1 MGYIALNY
9 SYDKGIRISLKSLIE
24 EVEYGS
30 TFAMYNT
37 YEEII
42 PCASDDLRWVEWNA
56 HDGILSV
63 HIDDDFWREEFFFEK
78 FLTIFVFNFLDFGHL
93 KLEHIDIQRS
103 ELKNGIQSSVP
114 LKMPR
119 GKYLLGSIF
128 KPYYHLPLKEKEK
141 QAQLMIENGINV
153 LKNDECFFG
162 TKSDMLKEA
171 SNMAQIVTGEAYYVP
186 NITSYINDDGFIEQ
200 LMNTGVEISM
210 VDFLVTGFRPIYQL
224 KKKFP
229 HLRIW
234 GHRIGYATLQK
245 HVSMQALSILA
256 LLSGIDMLHIGTPTV
271 SVLQEKSEM
280 VTELKALKASFLPIF
295 TKTTPEVINALLPI
309 FEDKAIYMACGYFR
323 NKEGYIDWNSV
334 RKWCDCFK

>member
-1 MGYIALNY
+1 MGYISLKY
-9 SYDKGIRISLKSLIE
+9 SYDKDIRISLKSLME

-42 PCASDDLRWVEWNA
+42 PCASDELKWVEWNA

-63 HIDDDFWREEFFFEK
+63 HIDDGFWREDFFFEK
-78 FLTIFVFNFLDFGHL
+78 FLTIFVYNFLDFGHL
-93 KLEHIDIQRS
+93 KLEHIDIQQS

-114 LKMPR
+114 LKIPQ

-162 TKSDMLKEA
+162 TKSDMLEEA
-171 SNMAQIVTGEAYYVP
+171 FHMTQIVTGKAYYVP
-186 NITSYINDDGFIEQ
+186 NITTYINDDEFIEQ
-200 LMNTGVEISM
+200 LIDTGMEISM

-229 HLRIW
+229 LLRIW

-245 HVSMQALSILA
+245 YVSMQALSVLA
-256 LLSGIDMLHIGTPTV
+256 VLSGIDMLHIGTPTA

-280 VTELKALKASFLPIF
+280 VTELRALKASFLPIF
-295 TKTTPEVINALLPI
+295 TKTTPEVIQALLPA
-309 FEDKAIYMACGYFR
+309 FEDKAIYMACGFFR
-323 NKEGYIDWNSV
+323 NKEGYIDWNCV
-334 RKWCDCFK
+334 RKWCNCFK